1 MSIEE
6 SSNSKMESPILN
18 QIYDS
23 LFEKLNEGDSF
34 TDEEIQMLTVLRE
47 NDQLHLKDSLR
58 VALMFNSTK
67 KTENEDS

>member
-1 MSIEE
+1 
-6 SSNSKMESPILN
+6 MESPILN